1 MEFVQIHIPTIQ
13 NWEVLGQK
21 VTAKGDTFLDF
32 CLKNW
37 LAILIGVALVI
48 GFLYAIM
55 SKSTPE
61 EPPQKPIIPPKSGN

>member
-21 VTAKGDTFLDF
+21 VTAKGETFLDF

-37 LAILIGVALVI
+37 WAILIGLFLL
-48 GFLYAIM
+48 GYFLYAII
-55 SKSTPE
+55 SKSAPE